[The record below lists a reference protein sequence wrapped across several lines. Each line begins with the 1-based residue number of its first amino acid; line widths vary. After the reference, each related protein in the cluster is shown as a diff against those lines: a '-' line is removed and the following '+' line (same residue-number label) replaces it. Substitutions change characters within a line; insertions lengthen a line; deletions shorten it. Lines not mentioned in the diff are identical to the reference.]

1 MQIGRLESCNNIS
14 VRNNLDRIR
23 LQGRKSVTVNAAE
36 RQLWY
41 PGGEAPKHLD
51 GSLAGD
57 YGCASACRRLPLV
70 P

>member
-1 MQIGRLESCNNIS
+1 MLQETGRQSCSSALSGVIWS
-14 VRNNLDRIR
+14 KLDHTR

-51 GSLAGD
+51 NTLPGD
-57 YGCASACRRLPLV
+57 YG
-70 P
+70 